1 MNITLFDLD
10 NLKKSCDQMSL
21 LIKEIKGQYNSNSD
35 SRKLFVSRAD
45 YDESLRIQKKC
56 PQDFYFFRDFDV
68 FIQIVYN
75 KRIKKYQIYIDGY
88 YCYLLNKY
96 ERSPQS
102 ERSFII
108 SSDFVSVY
116 NLYSE
121 IIRTYLEEKYS
132 KSIKEYGLF

>member
-68 FIQIVYN
+68 FIQIVFN
-75 KRIKKYQIYIDGY
+75 KRTKKYQIYIDGY

-102 ERSFII
+102 EKSYII
-108 SSDFVSVY
+108 STDFVSVY

-132 KSIKEYGLF
+132 KTIKENGLF

>member
-75 KRIKKYQIYIDGY
+75 KRIKKYQLYVDGY
-88 YCYLLNKY
+88 YCYLLNNY
-96 ERSPQS
+96 ERSPNS
-102 ERSFII
+102 ERSYII

-121 IIRTYLEEKYS
+121 IVRSYLEDKY
-132 KSIKEYGLF
+132 KNQLKENGLF

>member
-10 NLKKSCDQMSL
+10 NLKKSCDSMSL
-21 LIKEIKGQYNSNSD
+21 LIKEIKGQYNSESD
-35 SRKLFVSRAD
+35 RRKLFVSRAD

-75 KRIKKYQIYIDGY
+75 KRLKKYQIYIDGY
-88 YCYLLNKY
+88 YTYRLNKY
-96 ERSPQS
+96 ERSPNS
-102 ERSFII
+102 DKSYII
-108 SSDFVSVY
+108 SSDWNEVY

-121 IIRTYLEEKYS
+121 IVQGYLEEK
-132 KSIKEYGLF
+132 IKAKVQKNVLF

>member
-75 KRIKKYQIYIDGY
+75 KRIKKYQLYIEGY
-88 YCYLLNKY
+88 YCYLLNQY

-121 IIRTYLEEKYS
+121 VIRTYLEEKYS
-132 KSIKEYGLF
+132 KSLKENGLF

>member
-75 KRIKKYQIYIDGY
+75 KRIKKYQLYVEGY
-88 YCYLLNKY
+88 YCYLLNQY

-108 SSDFVSVY
+108 STDFVSVY

-132 KSIKEYGLF
+132 KSIKENGLF

>member
-75 KRIKKYQIYIDGY
+75 KRTKKYQLYVDGY
-88 YCYLLNKY
+88 YCYLLNQY
-96 ERSPQS
+96 ERSPTS
-102 ERSFII
+102 EKSFTI

-121 IIRTYLEEKYS
+121 IIRHYLEEKYS
-132 KSIKEYGLF
+132 NLIKEYGLF

>member
-75 KRIKKYQIYIDGY
+75 KRTKKYQLYIDGY
-88 YCYLLNKY
+88 YCYLLNQY
-96 ERSPQS
+96 ERSPNS
-102 ERSFII
+102 EKSFII
-108 SSDFVSVY
+108 SNDFDTCY

-121 IIRTYLEEKYS
+121 ILRNYLDEKY
-132 KSIKEYGLF
+132 KNQIKENGLF

>member
-45 YDESLRIQKKC
+45 YDESMRIQKKC

-75 KRIKKYQIYIDGY
+75 KRTKKYHLYIEGY
-88 YCYLLNKY
+88 YCYLLNQY

-102 ERSFII
+102 ERSYII
-108 SSDFVSVY
+108 STDFVSVY

-121 IIRTYLEEKYS
+121 IIHTYLEEKYS
-132 KSIKEYGLF
+132 KSIKENGLF

>member
-45 YDESLRIQKKC
+45 YDESLRIQKMC
-56 PQDFYFFRDFDV
+56 PQDFYFFRDFDAL
-68 FIQIVYN
+68 IQIVYN
-75 KRIKKYQIYIDGY
+75 KRTKQYQLFVHGY
-88 YCYLLNKY
+88 YCYLLNQY
-96 ERSPQS
+96 ERSPNS
-102 ERSFII
+102 EKSFII
-108 SSDFVSVY
+108 STDFVSVY

-121 IIRTYLEEKYS
+121 IIRNYLDEKYS
-132 KSIKEYGLF
+132 KSIKENGLF

>member
-10 NLKKSCDQMSL
+10 NLKKSCDSMSL
-21 LIKEIKGQYNSNSD
+21 LIKEIKGQYNSESD

-75 KRIKKYQIYIDGY
+75 NRHNIFDIFLYVY
-88 YCYLLNKY
+88 YK
-96 ERSPQS
+96 Q
-102 ERSFII
+102 
-108 SSDFVSVY
+108 FV
-116 NLYSE
+116 
-121 IIRTYLEEKYS
+121 
-132 KSIKEYGLF
+132 

>member
-96 ERSPQS
+96 QRSSNS
-102 ERSFII
+102 EKSFII
-108 SSDFVSVY
+108 SSDFDSCY

-121 IIRTYLEEKYS
+121 ILRNYLDEKYNN
-132 KSIKEYGLF
+132 KIKDYGLF

>member
-75 KRIKKYQIYIDGY
+75 KRIKKYQIYIEGY

-96 ERSPQS
+96 ERSLNS
-102 ERSFII
+102 AKSYII
-108 SSDFVSVY
+108 SPDFVSVY

-121 IIRTYLEEKYS
+121 IIRNYLDEKYN
-132 KSIKEYGLF
+132 KNIKENGLF

>member
-102 ERSFII
+102 EKSFII
-108 SSDFVSVY
+108 STDFVSVY

>member
-75 KRIKKYQIYIDGY
+75 KRIKKYQLYIEGY
-88 YCYLLNKY
+88 YCYLLNQY

-108 SSDFVSVY
+108 STDFVSVY

-121 IIRTYLEEKYS
+121 VIRTYLEEKYS
-132 KSIKEYGLF
+132 KSIKENGLF